1 MVVECPVAVPLASIS
16 PPALPEEARRRDD
29 SGRGRRRVEETG
41 AKRDDVG
48 TLNAAA
54 DETHHAPI
62 MSPGLIASTNSARG
76 FRSSAQRRLA
86 CAVRPPHRVVHQVE
100 VPAVEGGG
108 KRAGGDNWR
117 PGA

>member
-16 PPALPEEARRRDD
+16 PPALLEEARRRDD

-76 FRSSAQRRLA
+76 
-86 CAVRPPHRVVHQVE
+86 
-100 VPAVEGGG
+100 
-108 KRAGGDNWR
+108 
-117 PGA
+117 